1 MDLHLDLDGAEGRS
15 LRARIEHSLREA
27 VRSGRLPPGS
37 RLPATRRL
45 CAELGV
51 SRGVVAEAYSQ
62 LAAEGYLQT
71 RRGAGTVVAATAVSQ
86 LASVSPAGLP
96 VQPRHDLNPF
106 RPALAAFPR
115 SAWIAA
121 IARVAG
127 SAPHEALGYPDPAG
141 MPELRS
147 ALAAYLGRAR
157 GVRTTPEQ
165 IVIVSGLRHGVSLVF
180 SALAAGG
187 ATRVALE
194 QPGWRGMQET
204 AEDAGLR
211 TAPVPVDHDGLVVS
225 ELEGLTVRDG
235 PAARKP
241 ERFAVSGD
249 LPGARKTEGIDAVAV
264 APAHQYPTGAVLSP
278 QRRAAL
284 IEWAQ
289 REEALVIEDD
299 YDAEYR
305 YDRRPIGSLQGLAPQ
320 SVVYGGSA
328 SKTLAPSLRLGWLA
342 LPKALAEHVVELQ
355 RVRGGMPAPLLQ
367 LAFAYLLERGEIDR
381 HLRRQRRRYA
391 KQRETLLA
399 ALRSEFPHASVE
411 GAAAGLY
418 LVLRLP
424 TDVDEQLVLEAAK
437 RRGIVVAGMNGGEP
451 GLVIG
456 YANLP
461 EPSVAPAV
469 RALAACIAEA
479 GS

>member
-1 MDLHLDLDGAEGRS
+1 MRECGAKLDLHLDIDGAEGRS

-27 VRSGRLPPGS
+27 VRSGRLPPGT

-45 CAELGV
+45 CQELRV

-71 RRGAGTVVAATAVSQ
+71 RRGAGTVVATTATSQ
-86 LASVSPAGLP
+86 PASAAAGGRQA
-96 VQPRHDLNPF
+96 QPRHDLNPF
-106 RPALAAFPR
+106 RPALSAFPR

-165 IVIVSGLRHGVSLVF
+165 TVIVSGMRQGASLVF

-187 ATRVALE
+187 GKRVALE

-204 AEDAGLR
+204 ADDAGLR
-211 TAPVPVDHDGLVVS
+211 TTPIPVDREGLLVA
-225 ELEGLTVRDG
+225 ELEAQRV
-235 PAARKP
+235 A
-241 ERFAVSGD
+241 
-249 LPGARKTEGIDAVAV
+249 AVAV
-264 APAHQYPTGAVLSP
+264 APAHQYPTGAVLSAP
-278 QRRAAL
+278 RRAAL
-284 IEWAQ
+284 IEWAA
-289 REEALVIEDD
+289 REDALILEDD

-320 SVVYGGSA
+320 RVVYGGSA
-328 SKTLAPSLRLGWLA
+328 SKTLAPALRLGWLA
-342 LPKALAEHVVELQ
+342 LPQSLAEQVIELQ

-391 KQRETLLA
+391 MQRETLLA
-399 ALRSEFPHASVE
+399 ALQSAFPNAAVE

-424 TDVDEQLVLEAAK
+424 TGVDERLVLEAAQ
-437 RRGIVVAGMNGGEP
+437 RRGIVVAGLDGPQP

-469 RALAACIAEA
+469 QALVACVDEA
-479 GS
+479 GC

>member
-157 GVRTTPEQ
+157 GARTTPEQ
-165 IVIVSGLRHGVSLVF
+165 IVIVSGLRQGVSLVF

-194 QPGWRGMQET
+194 QPGWQGMQET

-211 TAPVPVDHDGLVVS
+211 TVPLPVDHDGLVVS
-225 ELEGLTVRDG
+225 ELQ
-235 PAARKP
+235 
-241 ERFAVSGD
+241 
-249 LPGARKTEGIDAVAV
+249 GISVHAVAV